1 MMASVTLL
9 PLAYDSDLSSY
20 ASVNSS
26 YPLSNGLN
34 SSPDSDTYAEINL
47 TTGNR
52 ATSTLAVKFDMS
64 QVPAGATIDSIT
76 CRIKARIS
84 NSSPYVLTGVAQLYY
99 GATAMGGEVELG
111 TSAVAQTFNDVG
123 YWDRDRLSQLTL
135 LITCTRGV
143 MGGSNSQTLRFYG
156 AELVVNYSGGST
168 GPTEQLML
176 KQNGAWG
183 AVSKVYKKVNGLWVE
198 QSDLAGLFDTQTNYV
213 KG

>member
-1 MMASVTLL
+1 MASVTLL
-9 PLAYDSDLSSY
+9 PSAYDSSQSSY

-26 YPLSNGLN
+26 YPLGNGLAC
-34 SSPDSDTYAEINL
+34 SADSDTYAEINL
-47 TTGNR
+47 TTGTR

-64 QVPAGATIDSIT
+64 QVPAGATIDSIA

-111 TSAVAQTFNDVG
+111 TSAVAQTFNDLG
-123 YWDRDRLSQLTL
+123 YWDRDRLDQLTL

-143 MGGSNSQTLRFYG
+143 MGGSNNHTLRFYG
-156 AELVVNYSGGST
+156 ADLTVNYTGGST

-176 KQNGAWG
+176 RQSGAWA
-183 AVSKVYKKVNGLWVE
+183 AVSKVYKKSGGLWVE
-198 QSDLAGLFDTQTNYV
+198 QSDLASLFDAQTNYV

>member
-1 MMASVTLL
+1 MANVTLL
-9 PLAYDSDLSSY
+9 PAAYDSDLSSY

-34 SSPDSDTYAEINL
+34 SSPDSENYAEIYL
-47 TTGNR
+47 TTGTR
-52 ATSTLAVKFDMS
+52 AASTLAIKFDMS
-64 QVPAGATIDSIT
+64 QVPAGATIDSIA
-76 CRIKARIS
+76 CRVKARIS

-156 AELVVNYSGGST
+156 AELVVNYTGGST
-168 GPTEQLML
+168 EPTEQLWAKL
-176 KQNGAWG
+176 DDSWL
-183 AVSKVYKKVNGLWVE
+183 AVQQLWKKSGGVWSV
-198 QSDLAGLFDTQTNYV
+198 QSDVAAAMDPNANYV

>member
-1 MMASVTLL
+1 MASVTLL
-9 PLAYDSDLSSY
+9 PSAYDSDLSSY

-143 MGGSNSQTLRFYG
+143 TMNLDGTTTL
-156 AELVVNYSGGST
+156 E
-168 GPTEQLML
+168 PTEFQQRWTQEHWMLQYDLMFGKGYAL
-176 KQNGAWG
+176 TRM
-183 AVSKVYKKVNGLWVE
+183 GLESVAE
-198 QSDLAGLFDTQTNYV
+198 PA
-213 KG
+213 KGK

>member
-1 MMASVTLL
+1 MASVTLL
-9 PLAYDSDLSSY
+9 PSAYDSNLSSY

-34 SSPDSDTYAEINL
+34 SSPDSYTYTEINL
-47 TTGNR
+47 TTGTR
-52 ATSTLAVKFDMS
+52 ATSMLAIKFDMS
-64 QVPAGATIDSIT
+64 QVPAGATIDSIA

-111 TSAVAQTFNDVG
+111 TSAVAQTFNDLG
-123 YWDRDRLSQLTL
+123 YWDRDRLDQLTL

-143 MGGSNSQTLRFYG
+143 MGGSNNQTLRFYG
-156 AELVVNYSGGST
+156 ADLTVNYTGGST

-176 KQNGAWG
+176 RQSGVWA
-183 AVSKVYKKVNGLWVE
+183 AVSKVYKKVGGLWVE
-198 QSDLAGLFDTQTNYV
+198 QSDLASLFDAQTNYV
-213 KG
+213 RG

>member
-1 MMASVTLL
+1 MASVTLL
-9 PLAYDSDLSSY
+9 PAAYDSDLSSY
-20 ASVNSS
+20 GSVNSS

-34 SSPDSDTYAEINL
+34 CDADSSTYAEVSL
-47 TTGNR
+47 TTGTR
-52 ATSTLAVKFDMS
+52 ATSTLAVKFDLS
-64 QVPAGATIDSIT
+64 QVPAGATIDSIA

-123 YWDRDRLSQLTL
+123 YWDRDRLSRLTL

-156 AELVVNYSGGST
+156 AELIVNYTGGST
-168 GPTEQLML
+168 EPTEQLML
-176 KQNGAWG
+176 RQGGAWA
-183 AVSKVYKKVNGLWVE
+183 AVSKVYKKSGGQWVE
-198 QSDLAGLFDTQTNYV
+198 QGDLASLFDTQTNYV

>member
-1 MMASVTLL
+1 MASVTLL
-9 PLAYDSDLSSY
+9 PSAYDSDLSSY

-34 SSPDSDTYAEINL
+34 SSPDSENYAEIYL
-47 TTGNR
+47 TTGTR
-52 ATSTLAVKFDMS
+52 AASTLAVKFDLS
-64 QVPAGATIDSIT
+64 QVPAGVTIDSIA

-123 YWDRDRLSQLTL
+123 YWDRDRLDQLTL

-156 AELVVNYSGGST
+156 AELVVNYTGGST
-168 GPTEQLML
+168 EPTEQLML
-176 KQNGAWG
+176 RQSGAWA
-183 AVSKVYKKVNGLWVE
+183 AVSKVYKKSGGQWVE